1 MAFIL
6 NYFLAL
12 TRVPNII
19 AHFLDGIDVSNF
31 VLFMIIVLMYLLL
44 GMVMDG
50 LAMVVV
56 TLPIVMPLLEV
67 MGADLIWFGVII
79 VLITEIGMLTSPVG
93 MNCFV
98 VRSEQRRCRDRRVRA

>member
-12 TRVPNII
+12 TRVPNIV

-50 LAMVVV
+50 LAMVVE

-67 MGADLIWFGVII
+67 MG
-79 VLITEIGMLTSPVG
+79 
-93 MNCFV
+93 
-98 VRSEQRRCRDRRVRA
+98 RSEERRVGKDGRGGEGGGWLKRGERRKRQT